1 MHRTRI
7 IQTLFLA
14 GILLSTPALS
24 QDTVRRLTQ
33 AEALKAA
40 VSKPQPDYPP
50 IAKQLKVEGKVEV
63 EISIDPS
70 GTVSSVRALTGNVAL
85 TGAALNAVKRWKF
98 EPITENGKP
107 VPAVAVLAFTFK
119 M

>member
-1 MHRTRI
+1 MHHTRI

-40 VSKPQPDYPP
+40 VLKPQPDYPP
-50 IAKQLKVEGKVEV
+50 IAKQLKVEGKVEIEV
-63 EISIDPS
+63 SIEPS
-70 GTVSSVRALTGNVAL
+70 GAVGSVRALTGNVAL
-85 TGAALNAVKRWKF
+85 TGAAVNAVKRWKF
-98 EPITENGKP
+98 EPITDNGKP
-107 VPAVAVLAFTFK
+107 VPAIAVLAFTFK